1 MALLIQRERENLRP
15 DQFFDVDMVIILMLV
30 GNGDVVVYVRMT
42 IAKEMGI

>member
-15 DQFFDVDMVIILMLV
+15 DQFFDVDMVRLMLV
-30 GNGDVVVYVRMT
+30 DNYDVEVYMS